1 MEEEKG
7 GRGMIF
13 LRLFLIF
20 LKIGI
25 FSFGGGLATIALIQN
40 EVVEKQG
47 WLSAQE
53 FTDIVATSQIT
64 PGPVGINTATYTG
77 YTAIVNAGYS
87 EGLGIVGA
95 LLASFA
101 VILIPV
107 FLMLIV
113 SRLLLKHKD
122 NRVVTD
128 VMSLLRLAI
137 VGLIAAAAL
146 LLATPET
153 FGNASPQ
160 LWISIAIFAI
170 VFLASLKF
178 KASPILLIL
187 LSGVVGFMVYGVIL

>member
-1 MEEEKG
+1 
-7 GRGMIF
+7 MIF

-107 FLMLIV
+107 ILMLIV

-187 LSGVVGFMVYGVIL
+187 LSGVVGFLVYGVIL

>member
-1 MEEEKG
+1 
-7 GRGMIF
+7 MIF

-40 EVVEKQG
+40 EVVEKQR

-107 FLMLIV
+107 ILMLIV

-170 VFLASLKF
+170 VFIASLKF

>member
-1 MEEEKG
+1 
-7 GRGMIF
+7 MIF

-40 EVVEKQG
+40 EVVEKQR

-107 FLMLIV
+107 ILMLIV

-160 LWISIAIFAI
+160 LWISIGIFAV
-170 VFLASLKF
+170 VFIASLKF
-178 KASPILLIL
+178 KASPILMIL
-187 LSGVVGFMVYGVIL
+187 LSGVAGFLVYGVIL

>member
-1 MEEEKG
+1 
-7 GRGMIF
+7 MIF

-107 FLMLIV
+107 ILMLIV

>member
-1 MEEEKG
+1 
-7 GRGMIF
+7 MIF

-107 FLMLIV
+107 ILMLIV

-170 VFLASLKF
+170 VFLASLIF

>member
-1 MEEEKG
+1 
-7 GRGMIF
+7 MIF

-107 FLMLIV
+107 ILMLIV

-137 VGLIAAAAL
+137 MGLIAAAAL

-187 LSGVVGFMVYGVIL
+187 LSGVVGGIVYGIIL